1 MYEFNCILK
10 TDLKNLYTNPMWWA
24 GTIGLP
30 LLLALVMGFITKGT
44 YGGVVTSFDYYAI
57 TMMIFGALNNATL
70 AANSFMETRIVK
82 ANMRLCTFIAKIYRS
97 VHKCK
102 YKRCTCRISYLA
114 NRK

>member
-57 TMMIFGALNNATL
+57 TMMIFGALNNAD
-70 AANSFMETRIVK
+70 V
-82 ANMRLCTFIAKIYRS
+82 
-97 VHKCK
+97 
-102 YKRCTCRISYLA
+102 YKRQECIMIIIPLCRWMTR
-114 NRK
+114 RKATV

>member
-82 ANMRLCTFIAKIYRS
+82 ANMRLCNAP
-97 VHKCK
+97 VPD
-102 YKRCTCRISYLA
+102 SYIFYA
-114 NRK
+114 